1 MAENPFERN
10 WTAPAL
16 LRFAFP
22 TIIMMLSMGLYT
34 LADTIFVARF
44 VNTDALSAIN
54 IVCPVVNLTV
64 GLGTMIATGANAI
77 VSRNLGAGQ
86 ERAARE
92 NFTLLVLCG
101 ALLGLALFGAGLVWI
116 DSIVTFLG
124 ASQRLFP
131 YAKADLEIVF
141 LFVPAQLL
149 QTIFSNLF
157 VTAGKPGLGFGLSV
171 FAGLANLVL
180 DVLFMTRFHMGIQG
194 AALGTGIGYSIGAIG
209 GLVFFS
215 KKRGPLFFTR
225 PAWNVR
231 VVIQSLWNGSSEMV
245 SQVSSAVTTFL
256 FNRAMLIFANEEG
269 VAAITILIY
278 SQFLLNTVF
287 IGYSIGVAPIIGY
300 NLGEKNTHQQKRV
313 FALSVRFIAWMSI
326 AIFVLA
332 RWKGADLIGLFAP
345 STSSVYQITKQGFP
359 IFAISFLFCGFNLFV
374 SSMFTALSNGAISAL
389 LSFLRTFVFLAG
401 AIVLL
406 PEIWGINGIWSALP
420 LAEGAAFLFSS
431 ACCFLFRK
439 RYGYA

>member
-1 MAENPFERN
+1 M
-10 WTAPAL
+10 
-16 LRFAFP
+16 
-22 TIIMMLSMGLYT
+22 
-34 LADTIFVARF
+34 
-44 VNTDALSAIN
+44 
-54 IVCPVVNLTV
+54 
-64 GLGTMIATGANAI
+64 
-77 VSRNLGAGQ
+77 
-86 ERAARE
+86 
-92 NFTLLVLCG
+92 
-101 ALLGLALFGAGLVWI
+101 
-116 DSIVTFLG
+116 
-124 ASQRLFP
+124 
-131 YAKADLEIVF
+131 
-141 LFVPAQLL
+141 
-149 QTIFSNLF
+149 
-157 VTAGKPGLGFGLSV
+157 
-171 FAGLANLVL
+171 
-180 DVLFMTRFHMGIQG
+180 
-194 AALGTGIGYSIGAIG
+194 
-209 GLVFFS
+209 
-215 KKRGPLFFTR
+215 
-225 PAWNVR
+225 R

-300 NLGEKNTHQQKRV
+300 NLGEKNTRQQKRV
-313 FALSVRFIAWMSI
+313 FALSVRFIAWTSI

-374 SSMFTALSNGAISAL
+374 SSMFTALSNGAISAF

-406 PEIWGINGIWSALP
+406 PEILGINGIWSALP
-420 LAEGAAFLFSS
+420 LAEGAAFILSS

>member
-10 WTAPAL
+10 WTASAL

-92 NFTLLVLCG
+92 NFTLLVLYG

-131 YAKADLEIVF
+131 YAKAYLEIVF

-194 AALGTGIGYSIGAIG
+194 AALGTGIGYSIGTIG
-209 GLVFFS
+209 GLVFFPKARPALFYS
-215 KKRGPLFFTR
+215 ASMERARRHPELMERLFRNGFASFQRRDDLFVQPRYAHFRKRGGCRRHHDPDLFAVFAQHR
-225 PAWNVR
+225 FYRLFDWRRAHHWLQFGREKHPPAKTGVR
-231 VVIQSLWNGSSEMV
+231 VEC
-245 SQVSSAVTTFL
+245 TFHRMDVHRDFRSRPL
-256 FNRAMLIFANEEG
+256 ERRGFDWTLRSFD
-269 VAAITILIY
+269 
-278 SQFLLNTVF
+278 VF
-287 IGYSIGVAPIIGY
+287 CIS
-300 NLGEKNTHQQKRV
+300 NHKTRLSDFRDQ
-313 FALSVRFIAWMSI
+313 LSVLRLQPFRF
-326 AIFVLA
+326 VH
-332 RWKGADLIGLFAP
+332 
-345 STSSVYQITKQGFP
+345 VYRLVQRRHFR
-359 IFAISFLFCGFNLFV
+359 
-374 SSMFTALSNGAISAL
+374 LSL
-389 LSFLRTFVFLAG
+389 FLRTFVFLAG

-406 PEIWGINGIWSALP
+406 PEILGINGIWSALP
-420 LAEGAAFLFSS
+420 LAEGAAFILSS

>member
-10 WTAPAL
+10 WTASAL

-92 NFTLLVLCG
+92 NFTLLVLYG

-131 YAKADLEIVF
+131 YAKAYLEIVF

-194 AALGTGIGYSIGAIG
+194 AALGTGIGYSIGTIG

-287 IGYSIGVAPIIGY
+287 IGYSIGVAPIIWLQFGR
-300 NLGEKNTHQQKRV
+300 EKHPPAKTGVRV
-313 FALSVRFIAWMSI
+313 ECTFHRMDVHRDFRSRPLERRGFDWTLRSFDVFCISNHKTRLSDFRDQLSVLRLQPFRFVHVYRLVQRRHFRLSLFFAHLRLSCRRDR
-326 AIFVLA
+326 AFA
-332 RWKGADLIGLFAP
+332 RNFGN
-345 STSSVYQITKQGFP
+345 QR
-359 IFAISFLFCGFNLFV
+359 NLVRPAARGRGRFY
-374 SSMFTALSNGAISAL
+374 SLERLL
-389 LSFLRTFVFLAG
+389 LSL
-401 AIVLL
+401 
-406 PEIWGINGIWSALP
+406 
-420 LAEGAAFLFSS
+420 
-431 ACCFLFRK
+431 
-439 RYGYA
+439 